1 MGKPHRY
8 RCVHCETESKQSREG
23 ARVRLACQ
31 ECDAVTDWERIGEV
45 DA

>member
-1 MGKPHRY
+1 MAKPY
-8 RCVHCETESKQSREG
+8 RFRCDGCGTEAKQSREG

-45 DA
+45 EA